1 MSIHLGIYN
10 LDLSAK
16 IGTVEFLKL
25 AKAWCVNYMYKMLFL
40 ALLNTKNIDS
50 FLCNGAMQF
59 TLDCHSDYLYTG
71 EKTKLKNYIRKLG
84 NCRRLLG
91 MSWLSSE
98 GLFGT
103 CDMLCI
109 MGYMA

>member
-1 MSIHLGIYN
+1 
-10 LDLSAK
+10 
-16 IGTVEFLKL
+16 
-25 AKAWCVNYMYKMLFL
+25 MLFL

-109 MGYMA
+109 MGYMARKT